1 MIESFLMLQ
10 EISCCDKKFLLV
22 IGKSLQGQFIV
33 ETGSVFYARKCLAVQ
48 GGCLSIKA
56 IDL

>member
-1 MIESFLMLQ
+1 MLQ